1 MSDRNEFGDE
11 LFDLLA
17 KVLNSTAN
25 REVLDSIRGEYGLLW
40 HLVTIGEPVS
50 VGELAEYMQVV
61 PGRMTD
67 ILKNLEKKGFVLR
80 HRSEE
85 DKRIVMVS
93 LLEKGKEEA
102 MRRRQYIHEKFKGI
116 NEVFRLDE
124 QKELIHLLNMLLTF
138 TK

>member
-40 HLVTIGEPVS
+40 HLATIGRPVS

-116 NEVFRLDE
+116 NEVFSLDE